1 LESRIQHKALRHSN
15 VIPIEQIEPESLQAI
30 DKSLLKLG
38 NKKRKREE
46 EDESAGQKRSVSHRD
61 RSLIP
66 HGLVIDVDLVLRQT
80 ILYILFNKHRVGVSR
95 KTGTVMNKNELVYPE
110 RALLKF
116 TGAGETGDWKI
127 LKVGFS
133 LALHKGG

>member
-1 LESRIQHKALRHSN
+1 MIS
-15 VIPIEQIEPESLQAI
+15 
-30 DKSLLKLG
+30 
-38 NKKRKREE
+38 
-46 EDESAGQKRSVSHRD
+46 
-61 RSLIP
+61 
-66 HGLVIDVDLVLRQT
+66 HGLATDVDLVTRKT

-133 LALHKGG
+133 LAVHKGG